1 MVNEN
6 FLEKLASG
14 LGQTAA
20 IKNVMGEPIHLH
32 EKTIIPV
39 ARVAYGFGG
48 GYGEGRRKQGSH
60 QSLQDIPGEQGPM
73 GEGAGGGGGVHASVK
88 GVFEITPNSSRFI
101 PANPGRHVLL
111 GIAIG
116 FLLRSIFFK
125 RAKR

>member
-20 IKNVMGEPIHLH
+20 IRNVMGEPIHVH

-48 GYGEGRRKQGSH
+48 GYGEGRNKQGSDQPMDDKH
-60 QSLQDIPGEQGPM
+60 GEKGPV
-73 GEGAGGGGGVHASVK
+73 GEGAGGGGGVHASIK
-88 GVFEITPNSSRFI
+88 GVFEITPKSTRFI
-101 PANPGRHVLL
+101 PANPGRHVLV
-111 GIAIG
+111 GIAVG
-116 FLLRSIFFK
+116 FLLRSFFFK
-125 RAKR
+125 RTKR